1 MWKQKVDGKNERRLH
16 VSKDRKSSRKEKLRV
31 TNWTAAGDHTN
42 LNYLEKWVHGKP
54 AYTKT
59 FLADVSIPL
68 VQVGSWTIFCIPG
81 F

>member
-1 MWKQKVDGKNERRLH
+1 MSQRTERAAE
-16 VSKDRKSSRKEKLRV
+16 RKSSGLPTGQQLE
-31 TNWTAAGDHTN
+31 TTN